1 MKPSSLFKGI
11 SIFFISM
18 FCLAAGVFAQGDARV
33 SGRVVDPNGAVVPG
47 ATVTITNEVTGQTR
61 TATANDDGTFVIAAL
76 KPSKYSVNVKA
87 NNFAA
92 ATKTGIELL
101 AGQPLDLEFKLQT
114 QGVSVQV
121 DVVSGEDNIV
131 NTASASMSA
140 NVNARE
146 VEGLPINGRQLSQ
159 LALQAPGAQNT
170 GGGTFVDLRFNG
182 RANEQ
187 NAVRYDG
194 VEGSA
199 IISASPGD
207 LNGEI
212 ATPFRLQSSL
222 ENVQEFRVD
231 SSNFPAELGTGTGGQ
246 ISVVT
251 KSGSNQFHGS
261 AFEYLR
267 RDSLDAANFFD
278 NLSPIG
284 LKKSPLQL
292 DQFGGSVGGP
302 IIKDKLFFFGSY
314 EQYRGRFGLNIL
326 QAAPALGLAAP
337 GAVIPGTGTP
347 GTPVNPAIQPYIAA
361 FRAPN
366 AVTIAASSTPGF
378 DQVLLQAPEKTD
390 EKSFAVRFDYQ
401 ATAFNKFYVRF
412 FRDEGKDVAPNGV
425 SGANILVNDIP
436 QNGIFDWQSI
446 LKKDGTLI
454 NDFKFGYNSSLSRI
468 SGQAPIVNGLDF
480 TSISLNIGG
489 SVAVQNLPGQGTAS
503 GVSSP
508 GGLVRANS
516 AQNGRGQPYTPY
528 TLSYIDSLAWIKGN
542 HNFKFGGELRQV
554 RLYTDRLGGT
564 TYTFSSLNNFLTNTL
579 ASVQYLGDVSGTDP
593 FTNGPGGIRFEK
605 SNYYIAYAQDEW
617 RIHPGLTFSY
627 GLRYEYYS
635 QLREAHDQQV
645 LFNIDTGTLKDPTAD
660 PYKSSKNNFG
670 PRVALTWSPNRG
682 GDGFFGGGKTVV
694 RGGFGIFFGPGQ
706 TEDQVQPIDSD
717 RPTSTVT
724 VPTCST
730 GGSTC
735 GATGVQLFAFPAPV
749 AANSPVI
756 TTFFNSNPNTR
767 AYQPRAYSNNYQ
779 VPEKIYQY
787 TFSWQQQ
794 LPYKL
799 TSTVAYVGSQ
809 GRNLFLRSVANRIL
823 PGQTTIP
830 DGTPL
835 PTTFGVV
842 NRTNAS
848 GQVVAITQPIRQFT
862 IIPTGSTSTV
872 QNPFAEIDYKTSGG
886 RDSYNAL
893 QVSVQRNLSQGLT
906 MNAQYTF
913 GSSTGTSA
921 GSNEARTSAQLEN
934 FEADQG
940 RNNFDV
946 RHNFNLSA
954 LYELPFGKG
963 RQFDMGKTGN
973 ILLGGWELGGIF
985 NARSGVPVEVLIVRP
1000 DVVIQ
1005 CQLAA
1010 GCPNGTAT
1018 PFANGF
1024 TAQVPSLGANFPAL
1038 PLGFIAVVNTPGGG
1052 ASRNI
1057 RRPNLVAGVDPFAS
1071 VPGVDRSFINPA
1083 AFAAPAPGQFGDL
1096 TRNKFSG
1103 PSFRQLDI
1111 TLAKRF
1117 RFTETMN
1124 FQFRAEFFNILNTA
1138 NFANPGTTLNLALP
1152 TLTCVT
1158 PGGGTC
1164 ASWTAT
1170 SGANVLQ
1177 PGQAY
1182 TQGAAGGTFGVES
1195 STVNRTVG
1203 LGANRQIQFVFRFN
1217 F

>member
-1 MKPSSLFKGI
+1 MKPNSLLKGI
-11 SIFFISM
+11 SIVLVFFA
-18 FCLAAGVFAQGDARV
+18 LAIITLGQSD
-33 SGRVVDPNGAVVPG
+33 GRVTGTVTDPTGAVLPG
-47 ATVTITNEVTGQTR
+47 ATVTITNPATGEVR
-61 TATANDDGTFVIAAL
+61 TVTSAADGTFYVNGL
-76 KPSKYSVNVKA
+76 KPSKYTVTVASG
-87 NNFAA
+87 NFQT
-92 ATKTGIELL
+92 ATQHNIDILV
-101 AGQPLDLEFKLQT
+101 GQQLNLDFKLQT
-114 QGVSVQV
+114 QGVAASV
-121 DVVSGEDNIV
+121 DIVSGEETIS
-131 NTASASMSA
+131 NTSSAAMSA
-140 NVNARE
+140 NVNQRE
-146 VEGLPINGRQLSQ
+146 VQNLPLNGRQLSQ

-170 GGGTFVDLRFNG
+170 GSGTFVDLRFNG

-251 KSGSNQFHGS
+251 KAGSNQFHGS

-267 RDSLDAANFFD
+267 RDALDAANFFD

-326 QAAPALGLAAP
+326 QAAPALSLAQP
-337 GAVIPGTGTP
+337 GAVVPGTS
-347 GTPVNPAIQPYIAA
+347 TPVNPAIQPYIAA

-401 ATAFNKFYVRF
+401 ATANNKFYVRF
-412 FRDEGKDVAPNGV
+412 FRDEGKDLAPNGV
-425 SGANILVNDIP
+425 SGANILIDDIP
-436 QNGIFDWQSI
+436 QNGIFGWQSI
-446 LKKDGTLI
+446 LRKDGTLI

-468 SGQAPIVNGLDF
+468 SGQAPVVNGLDF
-480 TSISLNIGG
+480 TPISLSIGG

-564 TYTFSSLNNFLTNTL
+564 TYTYSSLNNFLTNTL
-579 ASVQYLGDVSGTDP
+579 ASVQYLGDVSSPSP
-593 FTNGPGGIRFEK
+593 FHDGQGVRLEE
-605 SNYYIAYAQDEW
+605 SNYYIGYAQDEW

-635 QLREAHDQQV
+635 QLHEANDQQV
-645 LFNIDTGTLKDPTAD
+645 LFNIDTGTLKDPSTD
-660 PYKSSKNNFG
+660 PYKSSKSNFG
-670 PRVALTWSPNRG
+670 PRVALTWSPNLG
-682 GDGFFGGGKTVV
+682 GDGFFGGGRTVV
-694 RGGFGIFFGPGQ
+694 RGGFGIYYGPGQ
-706 TEDQVQPIDSD
+706 TEDQVQPVDSD
-717 RPTSTVT
+717 RPSSTVT
-724 VPTCST
+724 GPTCST
-730 GGSTC
+730 GGTTC

-749 AANSPVI
+749 AANSPAI
-756 TTFFNSNPNTR
+756 TSFFNLNPNTR
-767 AYQPRAYSNNYQ
+767 AYQPRAYSNNYE
-779 VPEKIYQY
+779 VPERIYQY
-787 TFSWQQQ
+787 SFSWQQQ

-823 PGQTTIP
+823 PGQTTIL

-835 PTTFGVV
+835 PTNFGVV

-848 GQVVAITQPIRQFT
+848 GQVIAITQPIRQFT
-862 IIPTGSTSTV
+862 IIPTGSTSTI
-872 QNPFAEIDYKTSGG
+872 QQPYAEVDYKTSGG

-893 QVSVQRNLSQGLT
+893 QVSIQRNLSTGLT
-906 MNAQYTF
+906 MNAQYTL

-954 LYELPFGKG
+954 LYELPFGQG
-963 RQFDMGKTGN
+963 RHFDMGKTGN
-973 ILLGGWELGGIF
+973 ILLGGWELGGIY
-985 NARSGVPVEVLIVRP
+985 NARSGVPVEVLVVRP
-1000 DVVIQ
+1000 DIVIQ

-1010 GCPNGTAT
+1010 GCPNGSGGT
-1018 PFANGF
+1018 FANGF
-1024 TAQVPSLGANFPAL
+1024 TAQAPSLGAAFPAL
-1038 PLGFIAVVNTPGGG
+1038 PTGFIAVVNTPGGG

-1057 RRPNLVAGVDPFAS
+1057 RRPDLIAGVDPFAS

-1083 AFAAPAPGQFGDL
+1083 AFAAPAPGQFGNL
-1096 TRNKFSG
+1096 TRNKLSG

-1152 TLTCVT
+1152 TLSCVT

-1164 ASWTAT
+1164 ASWTAST
-1170 SGANVLQ
+1170 SNTMQ

-1182 TQGAAGGTFGVES
+1182 TQGAAGSSFGVLA